1 MADFVVTLII
11 VTMGIW
17 GTYDVFYKK
26 HEQVIQLNMIY
37 KDYIESIQDFPKEGI
52 LYRDIQPLLEN
63 NEAFT
68 LAIAEMGKLIDEVPD
83 YWVGIESRG
92 FIFASALSFLYG
104 GGVKLIRKSGKLPNE
119 NLKRVNYSLEY
130 GIDTIE
136 MKSGTGSVVLVDDIY
151 ATGGTMKAS
160 EELSKICGY
169 DTIGKIC
176 LLDIGI
182 VEEHDIKCLINY

>member
-1 MADFVVTLII
+1 MS
-11 VTMGIW
+11 
-17 GTYDVFYKK
+17 YYKE
-26 HEQVIQLNMIY
+26 H
-37 KDYIESIQDFPKEGI
+37 IESIQDFPKEGI

-63 NEAFT
+63 HTVFMDAVED
-68 LAIAEMGKLIDEVPD
+68 MGRLVDYGHVK

-92 FIFASALSFLYG
+92 FIFASALSMMYG

-136 MKSGTGSVVLVDDIY
+136 MKSGSGSVVLVDDIY

-169 DTIGKIC
+169 DIIDKLC

-182 VEEHDIKCLINY
+182 VEDHDIKCLIKYDG